1 MKSAKPPRPAHRGP
15 TNPTSRSA
23 TPAPKPA
30 QGEARADARSVHANG
45 PARPRQ
51 KPAPGA
57 ATAAPPADVRE
68 GFIAVGTVLTSFG
81 LHGELKVEPL
91 TDFAERFAPG
101 ARLWLAGEE
110 RTVEHSRW
118 QRGTVY
124 LKLHGIDSLGDV
136 APLRGFP
143 LEVPETER
151 AELPAD
157 EYFQSDLIGLRVVT
171 TGGEE
176 LGRVREFL
184 ATGAND
190 VLAVDGPR
198 GEVLVPMIADVVQA
212 IDLPAGTITI
222 EPVEGLLPEPR
233 TPKPPRLPSW
243 RYKQLKR
250 AQNVADS
257 PPNPPDSG
265 PKV

>member
-1 MKSAKPPRPAHRGP
+1 M
-15 TNPTSRSA
+15 
-23 TPAPKPA
+23 
-30 QGEARADARSVHANG
+30 
-45 PARPRQ
+45 
-51 KPAPGA
+51 
-57 ATAAPPADVRE
+57 RE
-68 GFIAVGTVLTSFG
+68 GFLAVGVVLTSFG
-81 LHGELKVEPL
+81 LHGDLKVEPL
-91 TDFAERFAPG
+91 TDFAERFVRG

-110 RTVEHSRW
+110 RTVERSRW

-124 LKLHGIDSLGDV
+124 LKLHGIDTPEAV

-143 LEVPETER
+143 LEVPQSAR

-157 EYFQSDLIGLRVVT
+157 EYFQSDLIGLRVLT

-184 ATGAND
+184 PTGAND

-198 GEVLVPMIADVVQA
+198 GEVLVPMIADVVQG
-212 IDLPAGTITI
+212 IDLSAGTITI

-233 TPKPPRLPSW
+233 SPKPRRLPSW

-250 AQNVADS
+250 QQSAGEPPS
-257 PPNPPDSG
+257 PGS
-265 PKV
+265 

>member
-1 MKSAKPPRPAHRGP
+1 MPSSKSAEPPRPPRRKPPRPAR
-15 TNPTSRSA
+15 
-23 TPAPKPA
+23 KPA
-30 QGEARADARSVHANG
+30 QRAALE
-45 PARPRQ
+45 
-51 KPAPGA
+51 
-57 ATAAPPADVRE
+57 VRE
-68 GFIAVGTVLTSFG
+68 GFVAVGTVLTSFG
-81 LHGELKVEPL
+81 LHGDLKVEPL

-110 RTVEHSRW
+110 RTIERSRW

-124 LKLHGIDSLGDV
+124 LKLGGIDTSDAV
-136 APLRGFP
+136 VPLRGFP
-143 LEVPETER
+143 LELPESAR

-157 EYFQSDLIGLRVVT
+157 EFFQSDLIGLRVVT
-171 TGGEE
+171 TGGED

-212 IDLPAGTITI
+212 VDLAAGTITI

-233 TPKPPRLPSW
+233 VPKPPRASSW
-243 RYKQLKR
+243 RYKRLKR
-250 AQNVADS
+250 AQQA
-257 PPNPPDSG
+257 DSG
-265 PKV
+265 PPSPGS

>member
-1 MKSAKPPRPAHRGP
+1 M
-15 TNPTSRSA
+15 
-23 TPAPKPA
+23 
-30 QGEARADARSVHANG
+30 
-45 PARPRQ
+45 
-51 KPAPGA
+51 
-57 ATAAPPADVRE
+57 
-68 GFIAVGTVLTSFG
+68 GTVLTSFG

-118 QRGTVY
+118 QRSIVY
-124 LKLHGIDSLGDV
+124 LKLRGIDTAEDV

-143 LEVPETER
+143 LEVPEAER

-157 EYFQSDLIGLRVVT
+157 EYFQSDLIGLRVLT
-171 TGGEE
+171 TAGED

-198 GEVLVPMIADVVQA
+198 GEVLVPMIADVVQTV
-212 IDLPAGTITI
+212 DLAAGAITI

-250 AQNVADS
+250 AQSGGRPPS
-257 PPNPPDSG
+257 PG
-265 PKV
+265 

>member
-1 MKSAKPPRPAHRGP
+1 MPSSKSAEPARQPRRKPA
-15 TNPTSRSA
+15 TS
-23 TPAPKPA
+23 APKPA
-30 QGEARADARSVHANG
+30 QRS
-45 PARPRQ
+45 
-51 KPAPGA
+51 APS
-57 ATAAPPADVRE
+57 APDVRE
-68 GFIAVGTVLTSFG
+68 GFVAVGTVLTAFG

-110 RTVEHSRW
+110 RSVAGSRW
-118 QRGTVY
+118 QRGIVY
-124 LKLHGIDSLGDV
+124 LKLHGIDTPDAV

-143 LEVPETER
+143 LEVPESAR

-157 EYFQSDLIGLRVVT
+157 EYFQSDLIGLRVLT

-212 IDLPAGTITI
+212 VD
-222 EPVEGLLPEPR
+222 
-233 TPKPPRLPSW
+233 
-243 RYKQLKR
+243 
-250 AQNVADS
+250 
-257 PPNPPDSG
+257 
-265 PKV
+265 